1 MSIVYVWQIIL
12 KHLLFLILPSCHIL
26 PCDCGVLAG
35 KEVAVGLPVLAG
47 HEDVDDGVDAGG
59 QVDHD
64 VAGYGH
70 KMQGGVG
77 QNLKILYGVL
87 LL

>member
-1 MSIVYVWQIIL
+1 MANDTC
-12 KHLLFLILPSCHIL
+12 HLLSLILSSCQVL
-26 PCDCGVLAG
+26 PCNCGVLAG
-35 KEVAVGLPVLAG
+35 KEVTVGLPVLAG

-64 VAGYGH
+64 VACYGH
-70 KMQGGVG
+70 KVQGGVG
-77 QNLKILYGVL
+77 QNLKFLYGVL